1 MIVALMEFALR
12 PLAAV
17 LNLLSPAMR
26 AQMLMF
32 LVRPMARRADPEGAI
47 RFLFELDERLYALEG
62 ETSVRYGGG
71 LHTKHRHIN
80 YHDFFVKNLEPGE
93 RVLDLGC
100 GNGFLSFDMASRV
113 EGVSVTGIELNEANY
128 KYAREHYKH
137 PKLTFVH
144 GDALK
149 DLPGESFD
157 VVTLSNVLEHI
168 ELRVEFL
175 RKVMER
181 IGPKRFIIRVPVFE
195 RDWRVPLKKE
205 LGMDYRLDGTHFIE
219 YTQEEFF
226 DEIGSA
232 GLKSTHT
239 EFRWGEL
246 WCVALPEAK

>member
-1 MIVALMEFALR
+1 MIVALMEFALK

-32 LVRPMARRADPEGAI
+32 LVRPMARRADPEGAV
-47 RFLFELDERLYALEG
+47 RFLFELDNRIYALEG

-80 YHDFFVKNLEPGE
+80 YHEFFVKNLKPGE
-93 RVLDLGC
+93 RVLDIGC
-100 GNGFLSFDMASRV
+100 GNGFLSFDMAAGV
-113 EGVSVTGIELNEANY
+113 EGVSVTGIELNEINY
-128 KYAREHYKH
+128 NYACEHYKH
-137 PKLTFVH
+137 SNLTFIH

-168 ELRVEFL
+168 EGRVEFL
-175 RKVMER
+175 EKVMER
-181 IGPKRFIIRVPVFE
+181 IGPKRLIIRVPVFE
-195 RDWRVPLKKE
+195 RDWRVPLRKE
-205 LGMDYRLDGTHFIE
+205 LGMDYRLDKTHCIE

-226 DEIGSA
+226 EEMGSA
-232 GLKSTHT
+232 GLKTT
-239 EFRWGEL
+239 GVELRWGEL
-246 WCVALPEAK
+246 WCVALPEEK